1 MRIYGDDFEG
11 QIFIHSMNFLLLK
24 DIYGVD
30 LGGVDLGLEMDK
42 LVEKINEIKR
52 GFMSVFDIV
61 FSWRVKH
68 SSTPHNEFLLLKDI
82 W

>member
-1 MRIYGDDFEG
+1 MYGDDFEG

-52 GFMSVFDIV
+52 GFMSVF
-61 FSWRVKH
+61 
-68 SSTPHNEFLLLKDI
+68 
-82 W
+82 